1 MTVRDP
7 SMPPLEEPQAELERQ
22 LINEFLHAAG
32 HNPAAVRARTDEE
45 ARNLLARASAYA
57 AGRLTEVESRSHYV
71 KSLRG
76 QP

>member
-1 MTVRDP
+1 MIPRDP

-22 LINEFLHAAG
+22 LINEYLRAAG
-32 HNPAAVRARTDEE
+32 HDVTALRARTDGE
-45 ARNLLARASAYA
+45 ARDLLARASAYA

-76 QP
+76 QE